1 MAISSNDGFAVIALL
16 ADFDKHSGN
25 RLERLLFNHRLLV
38 IGVCLLLTLL
48 LGVAASG
55 LRLNASFL
63 KTIPAHHPFTLAYLE
78 HARDLKGAGN
88 ALRIAVALPAG
99 KSGDIFAA
107 DYMETLRQ
115 INDDLYLVPGAD
127 RAFMRSLWTP
137 ATRWQG
143 VTEDGFD
150 GGPVVPDGF
159 DGSAESLDRLRANVE
174 RSGEIGQL
182 VARDLRSTI
191 VYLPLLDVDPKTGQP
206 LDYKILSDSLEQL
219 RGKYQA
225 KGVDIHII
233 GFAKVMGD
241 LIEGLHAVLA
251 FFAVAVLITSV
262 VLFQFTHCWRST
274 LLVQGCTLVGVVWLL
289 GLLPLLGYEL
299 NPYSILV
306 PFLVYA
312 IGVSHGAQKMN
323 GIMQDVGRGT
333 HRLIAARY
341 TFRRLFAAGMTALLA
356 DVVGFAVLT
365 IVDVPVIQELAVV
378 ASLGVGILVF
388 TNLALL
394 PIMLSFTGVSDSA
407 AARSLRQEQLEE
419 GSRPPLLVSLLVRFT
434 QPKPAA
440 TAILL
445 AVVVGVGALL
455 IGEQLKVG
463 DLDPGAP
470 ELRADSRYNRD
481 NQFIIEH
488 YQASSDVF
496 VVMVETP
503 PSQCVEYATLR
514 KVEELEWRLR
524 QLPGV
529 DATSSIAGLARKIN
543 VGMNEGNFKWDEL
556 LPNQAMINAAAVR
569 SPRELFNGTCDLL
582 SIYVFLKDHRADTL
596 ASVVKATEN
605 FAQRYNDERAR
616 FVMAAGN
623 AGIEGATNIVVKT
636 ANGRMLIGVY
646 LAVTL
651 LCFIAFRS
659 WRAVLCAVLPL
670 VLTSLLAEALMVQL
684 NMGLKVAT
692 LPVIALGVGIGVD
705 YALYILSVTLFWLRR
720 GASLAMAYR
729 QAMLFTGRV
738 VVFTGLTLS
747 LGVVTWV
754 FSPIKFQA
762 DMGVLLT
769 FMFLCNMLVALVLVP
784 ALACYLLS
792 PSKIAAEPAT
802 CAREASA

>member
-1 MAISSNDGFAVIALL
+1 MAINHNDGFTAIASLT
-16 ADFDKHSGN
+16 DFDTSSGN
-25 RLERLLFNHRLLV
+25 WLERLLFNHRFLVVGLCLV
-38 IGVCLLLTLL
+38 ITVLLAA
-48 LGVAASG
+48 AASQV
-55 LRLNASFL
+55 RLNASYV
-63 KTIPAHHPFTLAYLE
+63 KTIPAHHAFTLNYLK
-78 HARDLKGAGN
+78 HAHDLKGAGN
-88 ALRIAVALPAG
+88 AVRVAVALREE
-99 KSGDIFAA
+99 GDVFNAR
-107 DYMETLRQ
+107 YMETLRQ
-115 INDDLYLVPGAD
+115 LNDELYLLNGVD

-143 VTEDGFD
+143 VTEEGFD
-150 GGPVVPDGF
+150 GGSVVPDGF
-159 DGSAESLDRLRANVE
+159 DGSPASLDSLRANVE

-182 VARDLRSTI
+182 VARDLRSSI
-191 VYLPLLDVDPKTGQP
+191 VYLPLLDIDPKTGEA
-206 LDYKILSDSLEQL
+206 LDYKQLSDSLEAL
-219 RGKYQA
+219 RSQYQA
-225 KGVDIHII
+225 QGVDIHIT

-241 LIEGLHAVLA
+241 LIDGLYSVLA
-251 FFAVAVLITSV
+251 FFAAAVLITSAI
-262 VLFQFTHCWRST
+262 LYAFTRCVRST
-274 LLVQGCTLVGVVWLL
+274 LVVQLCTLIGVVWLL

-333 HRLIAARY
+333 HKLIAARY

-365 IVDVPVIQELAVV
+365 LVDVPVIQELALI

-394 PIMLSFTGVSDSA
+394 PIMLSFTGVSPTA
-407 AARSLRQEQLEE
+407 AARSLKHETQQP
-419 GSRPPLLVSLLVRFT
+419 GQPAQPLVRLFARFT
-434 QPKPAA
+434 RPRSAA
-440 TAILL
+440 MALVVAL
-445 AVVVGVGALL
+445 AVGAGALWM
-455 IGEQLKVG
+455 GQGLKVG

-481 NQFIIEH
+481 NQFIIDH

-496 VVMVETP
+496 VIMAQTP
-503 PSQCVEYATLR
+503 PGKCVDYATLR

-529 DATSSIAGLARKIN
+529 EDTKSIAGLSRKIN

-556 LPNQAMINAAAVR
+556 PANQSMINAAAMR
-569 SPRELFNGTCDLL
+569 SPRELFNGTCSLL
-582 SIYVFLKDHRADTL
+582 SIYAYLADHKADTL
-596 ASVVKATEN
+596 ESVVKVTQA
-605 FAQRYNDERAR
+605 FADKYNDEDVT
-616 FVMAAGN
+616 FLMAAGN
-623 AGIEGATNIVVKT
+623 AGIESATNMVVKS
-636 ANGRMLIGVY
+636 ANTLMLLGVY

-659 WRAVLCAVLPL
+659 WRAVLCAILPL
-670 VLTSLLAEALMVQL
+670 ILTSLLAEALMVQF

-692 LPVIALGVGIGVD
+692 LPVVALGVGIGVD

-720 GASLAMAYR
+720 GESLAMAYR
-729 QAMLFTGRV
+729 QALMFTGRV

-784 ALACYLLS
+784 ALACFLLR
-792 PSKIAAEPAT
+792 PAKTAAEPAN
-802 CAREASA
+802 AFNNKEVSV

>member
-1 MAISSNDGFAVIALL
+1 MAISSSDGFTTIASL
-16 ADFDKHSGN
+16 ADFDKYSGN
-25 RLERLLFNHRLLV
+25 RLERLLFNHRFWV
-38 IGVCLLLTLL
+38 IGCCLLLTLL
-48 LGVAASG
+48 LSIAASQV
-55 LRLNASFL
+55 RLNASFL
-63 KTIPAHHPFTLAYLE
+63 KTIPEHHPFTLNYLK
-78 HARDLKGAGN
+78 HANDLKGAGN
-88 ALRIAVALPAG
+88 AVRVSVALRG
-99 KSGDIFAA
+99 EGDIFSAG
-107 DYMETLRQ
+107 YMETLRQ
-115 INDDLYLVPGAD
+115 INDDLYLVAGVD

-143 VTEDGFD
+143 VTEEGFD

-159 DGSAESLDRLRANVE
+159 DGSAKGLDSLRVNVE

-182 VARDLRSTI
+182 VAQDLRSTI
-191 VYLPLLDVDPKTGQP
+191 VYLPLLEVDPKTHQT
-206 LDYKILSDSLEQL
+206 LDYKVLSDSLEQL
-219 RGKYQA
+219 RQRYQA

-241 LIEGLHAVLA
+241 LIEGLYAVLA
-251 FFAVAVLITSV
+251 FFAVAVLITSLILY
-262 VLFQFTHCWRST
+262 LFTRCVRST
-274 LLVQGCTLVGVVWLL
+274 VVVQVCTLIGVIWLL

-333 HRLIAARY
+333 HTLIAARY
-341 TFRRLFAAGMTALLA
+341 TFRRLFAAGITALLA

-365 IVDVPVIQELAVV
+365 IVDVPVIKELALI

-394 PIMLSFTGVSDSA
+394 PIMLSFTGVSPRA
-407 AARSLRQEQLEE
+407 AARSLQQESVEQ
-419 GSRPPLLVSLLVRFT
+419 GARPRLLVRLLERFT
-434 QPKPAA
+434 RPRPAA
-440 TAILL
+440 VAIALAL
-445 AVVVGVGALL
+445 AVAAGALWV
-455 IGEQLKVG
+455 GKDLKVG

-496 VVMVETP
+496 VIMVETP
-503 PSQCVEYATLR
+503 PGQCVDYSTLR

-529 DATSSIAGLARKIN
+529 ETTNSIAGLARKIN

-556 LPNQAMINAAAVR
+556 PPNQSMINAAAMR
-569 SPRELFNGTCDLL
+569 SPRELFNGNCDLL
-582 SIYVFLKDHRADTL
+582 SIYAFLKDHKADNL
-596 ASVVKATEN
+596 ASVVQTADR
-605 FAQRYNDERAR
+605 FAGEYSDEHAR

-623 AGIEGATNIVVKT
+623 AGVESATNIVVKT
-636 ANGRMLIGVY
+636 ANGHMLLGVY
-646 LAVTL
+646 LVVTL

-670 VLTSLLAEALMVQL
+670 ILTSLLAEALMVKL
-684 NMGLKVAT
+684 DMGLKVAT
-692 LPVIALGVGIGVD
+692 LPVVALGVGIGVD

-720 GASLAMAYR
+720 GASLTQAYS
-729 QAMLFTGRV
+729 QALLFTGRV

-769 FMFLCNMLVALVLVP
+769 FMFLCNMLVALILVP

-792 PSKIAAEPAT
+792 PAKPAVESVT
-802 CAREASA
+802 LIKEVTV